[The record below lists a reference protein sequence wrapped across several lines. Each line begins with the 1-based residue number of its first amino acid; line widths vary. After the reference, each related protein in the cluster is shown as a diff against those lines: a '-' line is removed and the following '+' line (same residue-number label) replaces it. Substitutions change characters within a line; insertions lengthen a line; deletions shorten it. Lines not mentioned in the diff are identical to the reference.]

1 MPNVNDLN
9 ALPSA
14 GKRLFIVADVNHAL
28 HLRMFDLEGKMVL
41 DSDAKRFTNTWV
53 EYLQQLVPTLW
64 PPHELTRDRKDLGH
78 QRGQKPRRPQR
89 GG

>member
-1 MPNVNDLN
+1 MC
-9 ALPSA
+9 
-14 GKRLFIVADVNHAL
+14 L

-53 EYLQQLVPTLW
+53 DYLQQLVPSLW
-64 PPHELTRDRKDLGH
+64 PPHELTEIDKISVINAVRDLA
-78 QRGQKPRRPQR
+78 RPQR